1 MAIRIQS
8 GSQVIKG
15 PNTVTDGL
23 VLYLDAANTKSYVSG
38 SSTWIDLSRGGSNGT
53 LTNGPTF
60 SSGNGGNIV
69 FDGVNDSIIIPYSGS
84 TANNYTFNIVMK
96 SNTMDSNQANR
107 QALFGLS
114 NNNSSTF
121 RTFNLEI
128 WGNAGRGFRG
138 TGGPTQN
145 VDYFVYTW
153 TPTADANNISI
164 YTVILNSAG
173 QQIYVNGVLRTTV
186 SQALTANFNSIRLAT
201 RVSDNWWNGSCYN
214 FSMYNRILTS
224 QEILQN
230 YNATRT
236 RFGL

>member
-1 MAIRIQS
+1 MAIRTQ
-8 GSQVIKG
+8 SQVSKG

-23 VLYLDAANTKSYVSG
+23 IICLDAANTKSYVSG
-38 SSTWIDLSRGGSNGT
+38 STIWADLSRGGSNGA

-60 SSGNGGNIV
+60 SSANGGNIV

-114 NNNSSTF
+114 NNGNQAF
-121 RTFNLEI
+121 RQFDLEI

-164 YTVILNSAG
+164 YTVTLNSAG

-186 SQALTANFNSIRLAT
+186 SQALTANFNTIRLAT
-201 RVSDNWWNGSCYN
+201 RVSDNWWNGSCYT

>member
-1 MAIRIQS
+1 MSTAS
-8 GSQVIKG
+8 GG

-23 VLYLDAANTKSYVSG
+23 IVYLDAANPNSYVSG
-38 SSTWIDLSRGGSNGT
+38 SSTWTDLSRGGNNGT

-60 SSGNGGNIV
+60 SSANGGNIV
-69 FDGVNDSIIIPYSGS
+69 FDGINESITIPYSGS
-84 TANNYTFNIVMK
+84 TANDYTFNIVMK
-96 SNTMDSNQANR
+96 SNTMDSNVNNR

-114 NNNSSTF
+114 NNGISTF

-138 TGGPTQN
+138 TGGSVNN
-145 VDYFVYTW
+145 VDYFTYTF
-153 TPTADANNISI
+153 TPAADANNINI
-164 YTVILNSAG
+164 YTVTLDSTG
-173 QQIYVNGVLRTTV
+173 QQIYVNGVLRNTI
-186 SQALTANFNSIRLAT
+186 SQAYVANFNTIRLAT

-214 FSMYNRILTS
+214 FSMYNRILTPR
-224 QEILQN
+224 EILQN

>member
-1 MAIRIQS
+1 MSTAS
-8 GSQVIKG
+8 GG
-15 PNTVTDGL
+15 PNTVIDGL
-23 VLYLDAANTKSYVSG
+23 ILYLDAANTKSYVSG
-38 SSTWIDLSRGGSNGT
+38 SSTWIDLSQSRSNGT
-53 LTNGPTF
+53 LVNGPTF
-60 SSGNGGNIV
+60 SSANGGNIV
-69 FDGVNDSIIIPYSGS
+69 FDGINESITIPLSGS

-96 SNTMDSNQANR
+96 SNTMDSNINNR

-114 NNNSSTF
+114 NNNSQTF
-121 RTFNLEI
+121 RIFSLEI

-138 TGGPTQN
+138 TGGSVQN

-153 TPTADANNISI
+153 TPTADANNINI
-164 YTVILNSAG
+164 YTVTLDSTG

-186 SQALTANFNSIRLAT
+186 SQAYTSDFNSIRLAS
-201 RVSDNWWNGSCYN
+201 RVVDNRWNGSCYN